1 MDLSKKVLPACVTV
15 GGEQYKIKTDYRF
28 YIELWRLLKNKEQDL
43 TVYDFL
49 YIDEKPADRA
59 AGFNEI
65 LKFYAPERKLP
76 RQTGDDRKDPVI
88 DYDVDADLIYSA
100 FMREYKI
107 DLITTDL
114 HWHKFLALLAG
125 LKDSKLTD
133 VIGFRLYEN
142 KSGRDDEY
150 NKHLEELKEAWEL
163 DSDNVIEATDKEIAD
178 ALAKYNAWE
187 RGERK

>member
-1 MDLSKKVLPACVTV
+1 MDLSKRELPAAIKVD
-15 GGEQYKIKTDYRF
+15 GEWYKIKTDYRF
-28 YIELWRLLKNKEQDL
+28 YIDLWRHLKNKENEL
-43 TVYDFL
+43 STFDFL
-49 YIDEKPADRA
+49 YEYSRPANLA
-59 AGFNEI
+59 AGASEI

-107 DLITTDL
+107 DLIAADL

-125 LKDSKLTD
+125 LKDSKLID

-142 KSGRDDEY
+142 KSGKNDDY
-150 NKHLEELKEAWEL
+150 TRHLEELRDAWAL
-163 DSDNVIEATDKEIAD
+163 DNDNVIEASEKEIAD
-178 ALAKYNAWE
+178 ALEKYNAWE